1 MSNDL
6 NLSTYNHQNK
16 LDYLKMTEKIGT
28 EWLKVFNA
36 PPEDKT
42 FWDTAYWDLF
52 SKLWKTKAAVKKTD
66 AISFMTGK
74 TMPTA
79 TKYINSAIKRGLITQ
94 KKSKKD
100 PRSKL
105 LALSD
110 DMRERLDLYFDF
122 VLKET
127 EALAKSISK
136 DINSNVQG

>member
-1 MSNDL
+1 MSQDTDLSIYND
-6 NLSTYNHQNK
+6 QNR
-16 LDYLKMTEKIGT
+16 LDYLKMTDRIGA
-28 EWLKVFNA
+28 EWLKVFNTS
-36 PPEDKT
+36 PEDKT

-52 SKLWKTKAAVKKTD
+52 TKLWRVKVAVKKTD
-66 AISFMTGK
+66 AISYMSGK

-105 LALSD
+105 IGLSD
-110 DMRERLDLYFDF
+110 EMRERLDIYFNF

-127 EALAKSISK
+127 EILVGTIKNNTK
-136 DINSNVQG
+136 